1 MTNSKEILKNLKH
14 SFYLHYK
21 SFGFQDKRTQHAY
34 KLYEDRLIGNLK
46 EGKQNGKDSQNY

>member
-1 MTNSKEILKNLKH
+1 MTDSREILKSLKH
-14 SFYLHYK
+14 GFYLYYK

-46 EGKQNGKDSQNY
+46 EGKQNGKDSQDY